1 MNLNRRNFLFG
12 SAAATALAGCAT
24 DKTGTRTLK
33 PGEKANVALI
43 GFGIQQR
50 SALMPQFVDQYKLGV
65 QVVAVC
71 DCDKERREA
80 GAKMVDEAYAKR
92 KITDVPKCRV
102 VTDFRE
108 ILADPTIDMVSIA
121 TPDHWHAYM
130 AVEAMKRGKDVYCE
144 KPLTFCVDE
153 ARKVIAAQAKYGR
166 VFQTGSSARR

>member
-12 SAAATALAGCAT
+12 SAA
-24 DKTGTRTLK
+24 TLK

-102 VTDFRE
+102 VTE
-108 ILADPTIDMVSIA
+108 ETIKKERLGI
-121 TPDHWHAYM
+121 
-130 AVEAMKRGKDVYCE
+130 KIRGKLMKFVA
-144 KPLTFCVDE
+144 PLM
-153 ARKVIAAQAKYGR
+153 
-166 VFQTGSSARR
+166 